1 MVSTMQ
7 DLDAH
12 GYRHVKEQP
21 NGNTTVVSNT
31 LGTSALINKKKLLK
45 DFQFLTKHGLWRH

>member
-45 DFQFLTKHGLWRH
+45 DFQFLTKHGLWGH